1 MTILAPEIETARGL
15 STLTARGQI
24 ALLKGLTLH
33 ADDLPLP
40 IGSLVRVHAPSETP
54 ERGALAEVVG
64 FTPEHTILMLL
75 GNSTG
80 IRPGDAVTG
89 RAAAPTIPVG
99 VRMLGRVVDGL
110 GRPIDRAGPIH
121 ATVRRALSPAPIAPL
136 RRRRINQPLHTGVR
150 AIDLCTTL
158 GKGQRIGIFAGPGV
172 GKSSLLADI
181 AKGSTADVA
190 VIALIGERGRE
201 VGDFIAHTLGPEGLA
216 RAVVVCATSDEP
228 PLLRIRAAL
237 AASTIAE
244 YFRDAGRDVLLI
256 MDSVTRLAHAQR
268 QVGLAVGEPPATKG
282 YTPSVF
288 ALLPQLLERAGTIE
302 GAGSITALYSILV
315 DGDDMTEPIADA
327 ARGILDGHVIL
338 ARSLAQRGH
347 FPAIDVLDSVSRVAD
362 DVTDREHQSARRE
375 LLAHLAAYKQ
385 VEDLIQI
392 GAYAKGSNKKADA
405 AETNMAEILQ
415 ILRQSRGDA
424 TSFPKAREQLLTLA
438 AKLAQSP
445 PASRTQKK

>member
-1 MTILAPEIETARGL
+1 MTALAPEIETARSL
-15 STLTARGQI
+15 ATLTVRGRI

-40 IGSLVRVHAPSETP
+40 VGSLARVHDPSLP
-54 ERGALAEVVG
+54 ASQGQLAEVVG
-64 FTPEHTILMLL
+64 FTADRTILMLL
-75 GNSTG
+75 GHSTG
-80 IRPGDAVTG
+80 IRSGDAVTG
-89 RAAAPTIPVG
+89 RAATPSIPVG
-99 VRMLGRVVDGL
+99 ARLLGRVVDGL
-110 GRPIDRAGPIH
+110 GRPVDRLGPVH
-121 ATVRRALSPAPIAPL
+121 ATVRRPLAPVPISPL
-136 RRRRINQPLHTGVR
+136 RRRRITQPLHTGVR

-158 GKGQRIGIFAGPGV
+158 GKGQRIGVFAGPGV

-181 AKGSTADVA
+181 AKGSSADVA

-201 VGDFIAHTLGPEGLA
+201 VGDFIAHTLGPAGLA
-216 RAVVVCATSDEP
+216 RSVVVCATSDES

-244 YFRDAGRDVLLI
+244 FFRDQGRDVLLI

-288 ALLPQLLERAGTIE
+288 ALLPQLLERAGTLD
-302 GAGSITALYSILV
+302 GSGSITALYSILV
-315 DGDDMTEPIADA
+315 DGDDLTEPIADA

-338 ARSLAQRGH
+338 SRALAQRGH

-362 DVTDREHQSARRE
+362 DVTDRDHQAARRA

-392 GAYAKGSNKKADA
+392 GAYAKGSNPQADA
-405 AETNMAEILQ
+405 AVANMTDILSL
-415 ILRQSRGDA
+415 LRQARGDS
-424 TSFPKAREQLLTLA
+424 TPFPKTRDQLLTLA
-438 AKLAQSP
+438 GRLTTPTPAK
-445 PASRTQKK
+445 K